1 MRLPEVFHRD
11 LFSLPAGPHTAM
23 EPSAGAALQQMICQD
38 GWLHPG
44 IVSGGQLHDRRQI
57 MRAARV
63 QAQRRGLRALLLT
76 SRWRDPANGL
86 PCYSYD
92 PFRHH
97 RSDET
102 AFLLSQ
108 TARYRDRFE
117 ASEIEF
123 SLNALL
129 RGWQGDGLREFA
141 AASCEQLE
149 LQAQQNGSL
158 PFAERAEFRRVY
170 SLMSALQH
178 LPYIPAPGASLTGLV
193 RAGDGQIL
201 LPHPM
206 LWAMALKEAEQL
218 PGALVICEDAPL
230 GELPGFVRTLLR
242 GRTLF
247 VGADLPAALP
257 ADEWETLCAGAHLCV
272 IFAHPDALSAKKA
285 ADFYGE
291 EYACVQ
297 EENHSTAVSW
307 LMPWNRTQTRGT
319 STRQIRRHQ
328 ILPETI
334 QNLGPGQA
342 VVSCGGARAVCT
354 FCCAGT

>member
-1 MRLPEVFHRD
+1 MRLPEVFRRD
-11 LFSLPAGPHTAM
+11 LFALPAGPDTAM
-23 EPSAGAALQQMICQD
+23 GPSAGAALQQMIRQD
-38 GWLHPG
+38 GWLQPG

-57 MRAARV
+57 IRAASV
-63 QAQRRGLRALLLT
+63 QAQRRGLPVLLLT
-76 SRWRDPANGL
+76 SRWRDPADGL
-86 PCYSYD
+86 PRHSYD
-92 PFRHH
+92 PFRGH

-117 ASEIEF
+117 ACEIEF
-123 SLNALL
+123 SLDALL
-129 RGWQGDGLREFA
+129 RGWQGGGLREFA

-149 LQAQQNGSL
+149 LQAQQNGPL

-170 SLMSALQH
+170 SLISALRH
-178 LPYIPAPGASLTGLV
+178 LPYIPAPGASLTGLS
-193 RAGDGQIL
+193 RTGGGQIL

-218 PGALVICEDAPL
+218 PGVLVICEDAPF
-230 GELPGFVRTLLR
+230 GELPGFAQPLLR
-242 GRTLF
+242 GHTLF
-247 VGADLPAALP
+247 AGADLPATLP
-257 ADEWETLCAGAHLCV
+257 AGEWESLCAGAHLCV
-272 IFAHPDALSAKKA
+272 IFAHPNALSAKKA

-291 EYACVQ
+291 EYTCVQ
-297 EENHSTAVSW
+297 EGNHAATVPW
-307 LMPWNRTQTRGT
+307 LMPWNHTQTRGVA
-319 STRQIRRHQ
+319 TRQMRRHQ

-354 FCCAGT
+354 FCAGT